1 MQKRKKQFLSQ
12 QNTIFVFHPQFSFV
26 VGYGPNWPK
35 QPHHRAAS
43 CPGMPAPCSWDQFN
57 SPGPNPQVL
66 NGALVGGPDSPDD
79 QYNDRRSD
87 YTENE
92 VTLDYNAAFQST
104 IAGLQAKKCTIV

>member
-1 MQKRKKQFLSQ
+1 
-12 QNTIFVFHPQFSFV
+12 
-26 VGYGPNWPK
+26 
-35 QPHHRAAS
+35 
-43 CPGMPAPCSWDQFN
+43 MPAPCSWDQFN

-104 IAGLQAKKCTIV
+104 IAGLQAKKCTIA

>member
-1 MQKRKKQFLSQ
+1 ML
-12 QNTIFVFHPQFSFV
+12 FSFV

-43 CPGMPAPCSWDQFN
+43 RPDMPAPCSWDQFN
-57 SPGPNPQVL
+57 AQGPNPQVL